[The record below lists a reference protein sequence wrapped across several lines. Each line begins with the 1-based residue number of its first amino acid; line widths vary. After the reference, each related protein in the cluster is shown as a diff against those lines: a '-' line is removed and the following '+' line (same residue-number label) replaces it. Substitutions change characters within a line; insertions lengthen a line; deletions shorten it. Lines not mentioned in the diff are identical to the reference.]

1 MEIPASTATD
11 LPIEPVLPAL
21 LAALEAG
28 RNAVLQAPP
37 GAGKTTRVP
46 LALLAATWLAGRQ
59 VIVLEPRRLAARAAA
74 RRMAALLGEA
84 VGETVGYRVRLDS
97 RVGPK
102 TRIVVVTDG
111 IFTRMIQDDPSLAGI
126 GAVLFDEIHERSL
139 EVDLGLALAL
149 EAQGALRDDL
159 RLLAMSATLD
169 GAALVRLMGDA
180 PAISSGGRAFPV
192 ATRYLGGPAPAGMGP
207 GAKGGAIADATAA
220 AIRRALEEDS
230 GDVLAFLPGAREIRR
245 ARQRLEDADLPEAV
259 EIHVLHGDLPA
270 EAQDAAIRPAPP
282 GRRKVVLATTIAE
295 TSLTI
300 EGVKVVVDAGHARA
314 PRFDPA
320 SGMSRLATV
329 RVSQAAAEQRRGRA
343 GRLGPGI
350 CYRLWSEAEQRALA
364 PQTRPEILEADLAP
378 LALELAQWGAGDVG
392 RLAWLDPPPAAS
404 LAQARDLLH
413 RLGALDAGG
422 AITPHGRRMA
432 GFGLHPRLAH
442 MAIRGAELGHGRLAC
457 RIAALLEERDI
468 LRPGLAAGG
477 GTRDADLRLR
487 LDLLGHDGE
496 RAGTVD
502 RAAQRR
508 VLQMAGQW
516 ERRLKR
522 ELGAPPSEAPADADT
537 AGLLLALA
545 YPDRIG
551 QRRTGSAGQFL
562 LSNGRGAVLPA
573 EDALAAAEYLV
584 AAELDGDRREARVF
598 LAAPV
603 SRADLEAA
611 FAEAIETTDFVAW
624 DRRAQAVAARRQRRL
639 GALVLDD
646 EALDRP
652 DAEAIRAALLDGIRA
667 EGLGILPWDKA
678 SLSLRDRVA
687 FLRRVEGE
695 AALWPDFS
703 DSGLLDRL
711 GGWLGPYLDGM
722 TRRAQLRGL
731 DLAAAL
737 EAQLDWAQ
745 KRRLDEGAP
754 THLAVP
760 TGSRI
765 ALDYG
770 SGDQPV
776 LAVRLQEMFGCR
788 ATPTV
793 AWGRVPVLL
802 QLLSPA
808 GRPVQVTRDLISFW
822 AEGYR
827 AVRADLRGRYPKHAW
842 PEDPLT
848 AMPTRR
854 TRRHTEP

>member
-1 MEIPASTATD
+1 MEIPASTVTD
-11 LPIEPVLPAL
+11 LPIEPILPAL
-21 LAALEAG
+21 LAALAAG

-46 LALLAATWLAGRQ
+46 LALLAAPWLAGRQ

-74 RRMAALLGEA
+74 RRMAAMLGEA
-84 VGETVGYRVRLDS
+84 VGGTVGYRVRLDS

-102 TRIVVVTDG
+102 ARIVVVTDG

-169 GAALVRLMGDA
+169 GAALARLMGDA
-180 PAISSGGRAFPV
+180 PVISSEGRAFPV
-192 ATRYLGGPAPAGMGP
+192 ATRYLGGPGPAGTGSM
-207 GAKGGAIADATAA
+207 AKGGAIADATAA
-220 AIRRALEEDS
+220 AIRRALAEAP

-245 ARQRLEDADLPEAV
+245 ARQRLEGDDLPEAV

-300 EGVKVVVDAGHARA
+300 EGVTVVVDAGYARA

-320 SGMSRLATV
+320 SGMSRLATI

-343 GRLGPGI
+343 GRLGPGV
-350 CYRLWSEAEQRALA
+350 CYRLWSEAEQRALV

-468 LRPGLAAGG
+468 LRPGIGG
-477 GTRDADLRLR
+477 GGPRDADLRLR
-487 LDLLGHDGE
+487 LDLLGRDGD

-502 RAAQRR
+502 RAALRR

-522 ELGAPPSEAPADADT
+522 EVPVANVEASAGADT

-551 QRRTGSAGQFL
+551 QRRPGTGIGQFL

-573 EDALAAAEYLV
+573 EDALAAAAFLV
-584 AAELDGDRREARVF
+584 AAELDGDRREARIF

-603 SRADLEAA
+603 ARADLETA

-624 DRRAQAVAARRQRRL
+624 DSRAQAVAARRQRRL

-646 EALDRP
+646 DALDRP
-652 DAEAIRAALLDGIRA
+652 APEAIRAALLEGIRA
-667 EGLGILPWDKA
+667 EGLSILPWDKA

-687 FLRRVEGE
+687 FLRRIEGE
-695 AALWPDFS
+695 AALWPDLS
-703 DSGLLDRL
+703 DSGLLARL
-711 GGWLGPYLDGM
+711 ADWLGPYLDGM
-722 TRRAQLRGL
+722 TRRSQLRGL

-754 THLAVP
+754 THLSVP

-765 ALDYG
+765 ALDYA
-770 SGDQPV
+770 SGEQPI

-808 GRPVQVTRDLISFW
+808 GRPVQVTRDLVSFW
-822 AEGYR
+822 ADGYR

-848 AMPTRR
+848 AAPTRR
-854 TRRHTEP
+854 TRRQTQP

>member
-1 MEIPASTATD
+1 MEIPAPSATD
-11 LPIEPVLPAL
+11 LPIEPILPAL
-21 LAALEAG
+21 LAALESG

-46 LALLAATWLAGRQ
+46 LALLTAPWLAGCQ

-74 RRMAALLGEA
+74 RRMAATLGEA

-97 RVGPK
+97 RTGPT

-111 IFTRMIQDDPSLAGI
+111 IFTRMIQHDPSLAGV

-169 GAALVRLMGDA
+169 GAALARLLGDA
-180 PAISSGGRAFPV
+180 PVLASEGRAFPV
-192 ATRYLGGPAPAGMGP
+192 ATRYLGGPAPAQAGRN
-207 GAKGGAIADATAA
+207 AVADATAA
-220 AIRRALEEDS
+220 AIRRALEDES

-245 ARQRLEDADLPEAV
+245 ARQRLEDSELPAEV

-270 EAQDAAIRPAPP
+270 AAQDAAIRPAPP

-300 EGVKVVVDAGHARA
+300 EGIGVVVDAGYARA

-320 SGMSRLATV
+320 SGMSRLATL
-329 RVSQAAAEQRRGRA
+329 RISQAAADQRRGRA

-350 CYRLWSEAEQRALA
+350 CYRLWSEAEQRALI

-378 LALELAQWGAGDVG
+378 LALELACWGAGDAG
-392 RLAWLDPPPAAS
+392 ALAWLDPPPVAA
-404 LAQARDLLH
+404 LTQARDLLH

-432 GFGLHPRLAH
+432 GLGLHPRLAH
-442 MAIRGAELGHGRLAC
+442 MVIRGAELGHGRLAC

-468 LRPGLAAGG
+468 LRPGPGVAGP
-477 GTRDADLRLR
+477 RDADLRRR
-487 LDLLGHDGE
+487 LDLMAQDGE
-496 RAGTVD
+496 RAGAID
-502 RAAQRR
+502 RAALRR
-508 VLQMAGQW
+508 VAQLAGQW
-516 ERRLKR
+516 ERRVMR
-522 ELGAPPSEAPADADT
+522 ETSAPASDAATGTDT

-551 QRRTGSAGQFL
+551 QRRSGGTGQFL
-562 LSNGRGAVLPA
+562 LSNGRGAVLPPA
-573 EDALAAAEYLV
+573 DALAAADYLV
-584 AAELDGDRREARVF
+584 AAELDGDRREARIF

-603 SRADLEAA
+603 SRTDLEAV
-611 FAEAIETTDFVAW
+611 FAAAIETTHFVAW

-652 DAEAIRAALLDGIRA
+652 DPEAIRAALLDGIRA
-667 EGLGILPWDKA
+667 EGLAILPWDKA
-678 SLSLRDRVA
+678 SDGLRARVA

-695 AALWPDFS
+695 AAGWPDLS
-703 DSGLLDRL
+703 DAGLLTRL
-711 GGWLGPYLDGM
+711 ADWLGPYLDGM

-737 EAQLDWAQ
+737 EAQLGWAQ

-760 TGSRI
+760 TGSRL

-770 SGDQPV
+770 SGEQPV

-788 ATPTV
+788 TTPTV

-808 GRPVQVTRDLISFW
+808 GRPVQVTRDLVSFW
-822 AEGYR
+822 ADGYR
-827 AVRADLRGRYPKHAW
+827 AVRADLRGRYPKHFW

-848 AMPTRR
+848 APPTRR
-854 TRRHTEP
+854 TRRRMEP

>member
-1 MEIPASTATD
+1 MSTPTVRPTD
-11 LPIEPVLPAL
+11 LPIEPILPAL
-21 LAALEAG
+21 LAALEAS

-46 LALLAATWLAGRQ
+46 LVLLAAPWLAGRQ

-74 RRMAALLGEA
+74 RRMATMLGEG

-97 RVGPK
+97 RVGPA

-111 IFTRMIQDDPSLAGI
+111 IFTRMIQHDPSLAGV

-169 GAALVRLMGDA
+169 GVALARLLGNA
-180 PAISSGGRAFPV
+180 PVISSEGRAFPV
-192 ATRYLGGPAPAGMGP
+192 ATRYLGGPAPAQAGRN
-207 GAKGGAIADATAA
+207 AIADAAAA
-220 AIRRALEEDS
+220 AIRRALEDES

-245 ARQRLEDADLPEAV
+245 ARQRLEDAGLPEEV

-270 EAQDAAIRPAPP
+270 AAQDAAIRPAPP

-300 EGVKVVVDAGHARA
+300 EGIGVVVDAGYARA

-329 RVSQAAAEQRRGRA
+329 RVSQAASEQRRGRA

-350 CYRLWSEAEQRALA
+350 CYRLWSEAEQRALI

-378 LALELAQWGAGDVG
+378 LALELACWGAGDAG
-392 RLAWLDPPPAAS
+392 ALAWLDPPPAAA

-413 RLGALDAGG
+413 RLGGLAAGG

-442 MAIRGAELGHGRLAC
+442 MVIRGAELGHGRLAC

-468 LRPGLAAGG
+468 LRPEPGVGG
-477 GTRDADLRLR
+477 PRDADLRLR
-487 LDLLGHDGE
+487 LDLLAHEGNL
-496 RAGTVD
+496 AGTVD
-502 RAAQRR
+502 RAALRR

-516 ERRLKR
+516 ERRVTR
-522 ELGAPPSEAPADADT
+522 EVSAPASDATAGADT

-551 QRRTGSAGQFL
+551 QRRAGGNGQFL
-562 LSNGRGAVLPA
+562 LGNGRGAALPA
-573 EDALAAAEYLV
+573 EDALAVADYLV
-584 AAELDGDRREARVF
+584 AAELDGDRREARIF

-603 SRADLEAA
+603 ARADLETV
-611 FAEAIETTDFVAW
+611 FADSIETTDFVAW

-652 DAEAIRAALLDGIRA
+652 DPEAIRSALLDFIRA
-667 EGLGILPWDKA
+667 EGLPVLPWNKA
-678 SLSLRDRVA
+678 SDSLRARVA

-695 AALWPDFS
+695 AAGWPDLS
-703 DSGLLDRL
+703 DAGLLARL
-711 GGWLGPYLDGM
+711 ADWLGPHLDGM

-760 TGSRI
+760 TGSRL
-765 ALDYG
+765 ALDYA
-770 SGDQPV
+770 SGESPV

-808 GRPVQVTRDLISFW
+808 GRPVQVTRDLVSFW
-822 AEGYR
+822 ADGYR
-827 AVRADLRGRYPKHAW
+827 AVRADLRGRYPKHFW

-848 AMPTRR
+848 APPTRR
-854 TRRHTEP
+854 TRRPQE